1 MHKLVVVKWID
12 SGLCDS
18 GWVEAKSYE
27 KKSMPICYSVGWLY
41 KKTKDK
47 TILYS
52 SYSLENGEYVDGNEG
67 TLQLILNKCVLD
79 IEELTP

>member
-1 MHKLVVVKWID
+1 MPYGKGTYGSKV
-12 SGLCDS
+12 GRPP
-18 GWVEAKSYE
+18 
-27 KKSMPICYSVGWLY
+27 KKKK

-67 TLQLILNKCVLD
+67 TLQLILNKCVL
-79 IEELTP
+79 EVKELTL